1 MGVTKANSI
10 LLRNP
15 KEHIGYSEWIDTGC
29 IVSDACL
36 RCPLPI
42 CKHDDRVWYEKYLK
56 LSKHRHA
63 IMELRECL
71 DNGNITE
78 GVIDIAKKHGVT
90 PRTMWRLKKKMEE
103 EEIDY
108 DMIELFYKR
117 VHKRVYGR

>member
-15 KEHIGYSEWIDTGC
+15 KDDIGYSEWQDTGC

-42 CKHDDRVWYEKYLK
+42 CKHDDKVWYEKYLK

-63 IMELRECL
+63 IMELKDSLNDVNLTVRVKE
-71 DNGNITE
+71 
-78 GVIDIAKKHGVT
+78 IAEKYNVT
-90 PRTMWRLKKKMEE
+90 PRTMWRLKKKVTE
-103 EEIDY
+103 EEIDF
-108 DMIELFYKR
+108 DMIDLFYR
-117 VHKRVYGR
+117 RIHKRVYGR